1 MLYALGDLRPTVA
14 GSFYVA
20 PDAAVIGEVH
30 LAPNASVWFGAVVRG
45 DVEPIRIGEGANVQ
59 DGCVLHADPGA
70 PLILERFVT
79 VGHQAMLHGCRVGE
93 NSLIGIASTVLNH
106 ARIGAN
112 SILGANAL
120 VTEGKEFPDG
130 VLILGTP
137 AKVARQLSDHEVAA
151 LPSYAQRYIDRAER
165 YRRELRPL
173 DQQALSCEP

>member
-14 GSFYVA
+14 GSYYVA

-30 LAPNASVWFGAVVRG
+30 LAINASVWFGAVVRG
-45 DVEPIRIGEGANVQ
+45 DIEPIRIGEGSNVQ

-70 PLILERFVT
+70 PLTLERFVT

-93 NSLIGIASTVLNH
+93 NSLIGVASTVLNNVK
-106 ARIGAN
+106 IGAN

-130 VLILGTP
+130 VLILGAP
-137 AKVARQLSDHEVAA
+137 AKIARQLSDEEITA
-151 LPSYAQRYIDRAER
+151 LPRYAQRYIDRAEL
-165 YRRELRPL
+165 YRRELRLL
-173 DQQALSCEP
+173 DQQSLSREP